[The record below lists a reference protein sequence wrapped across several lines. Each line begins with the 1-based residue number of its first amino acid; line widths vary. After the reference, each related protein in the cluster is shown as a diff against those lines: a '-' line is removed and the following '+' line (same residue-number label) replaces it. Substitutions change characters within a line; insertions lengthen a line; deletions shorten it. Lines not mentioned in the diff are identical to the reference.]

1 MFSINCLEITASKNQ
16 WEQNKSLYKN
26 LLSDKD
32 FNGYENDSPISKRYF
47 FNDYYEFKVDGTLEV
62 KKTLPKNFFG
72 GKINIQ
78 AVVGEN
84 GAGKSSLMDL
94 MYMAINNFCYMFE
107 RGNRRLGAESL
118 YYVKDLYVCLH
129 FTIEENDVPH
139 KLICNGPNVSIYING
154 SEIDSFEICEQE
166 SPNPKHK
173 GRNDEQIKDLVNEF
187 FYTIISNYS
196 LQSFIENNY
205 RRPCYEYNYIEEDNS
220 KSHDDFYNENTPWI
234 NSVFHKNDGYI
245 RSIVI
250 NPYRG
255 EGNIDLNNEIT
266 LSKDRFIAL
275 SLWSKHYIIPIFKPY
290 SFKSMIIRET
300 EYKTDDIG
308 SELQEAFNLYDAD
321 PAYISNPYIK
331 PYLFEMAKY
340 ISSQKEKIDNF
351 AIEDVINELIIPI
364 VTDFVSDSI
373 DAPFSDKI
381 ILTFK
386 LDPHEHITRKIV
398 TYLQNKILKIVY
410 KYDAYKEFR
419 PFVINYII
427 SKQKD
432 NVTIAKINDLLNKIV
447 NDKSHVTK
455 KIRRTVNFATLNYY
469 KNAEKLDDG
478 TIIISEKIFFE
489 SLVNLDKTPFNYDC
503 SQDNLSPEII
513 DDCMPPTF
521 FPCDLKLYK
530 NNNEND
536 EIDYSSL
543 SSGEIQLFQTLSTH
557 LYHISNLLSVSD
569 DRPKYKNFN
578 LIFDELEIC
587 MHPEYQRRF
596 IDMLLFALNNVVHGR
611 ECWINVF
618 IFTHS
623 PFILSDIPT
632 SNILFLREGS
642 QDCSKNEN
650 TITFAQNIGE
660 MMYDSFFMKKTI
672 GDFAESKLKRIIKI
686 KQGQNPDSSNG
697 TYDNDINGE
706 NLKIAHKKEMDMILA
721 LIGDPVIR
729 SLIEEIGKEDGDV
742 A

>member
-1 MFSINCLEITASKNQ
+1 MFSINCLEITASKAQ

-32 FNGYENDSPISKRYF
+32 FYGHANDSSISKRYF
-47 FNDYYEFKVDGTLEV
+47 FNDYYEFKADGNLEA
-62 KKTLPKNFFG
+62 KNTLPKNFFG
-72 GKINIQ
+72 DKINIQ

-300 EYKTDDIG
+300 E
-308 SELQEAFNLYDAD
+308 
-321 PAYISNPYIK
+321 
-331 PYLFEMAKY
+331 
-340 ISSQKEKIDNF
+340 
-351 AIEDVINELIIPI
+351 
-364 VTDFVSDSI
+364 
-373 DAPFSDKI
+373 
-381 ILTFK
+381 
-386 LDPHEHITRKIV
+386 
-398 TYLQNKILKIVY
+398 
-410 KYDAYKEFR
+410 
-419 PFVINYII
+419 
-427 SKQKD
+427 
-432 NVTIAKINDLLNKIV
+432 
-447 NDKSHVTK
+447 
-455 KIRRTVNFATLNYY
+455 
-469 KNAEKLDDG
+469 
-478 TIIISEKIFFE
+478 
-489 SLVNLDKTPFNYDC
+489 
-503 SQDNLSPEII
+503 
-513 DDCMPPTF
+513 
-521 FPCDLKLYK
+521 
-530 NNNEND
+530 
-536 EIDYSSL
+536 
-543 SSGEIQLFQTLSTH
+543 
-557 LYHISNLLSVSD
+557 
-569 DRPKYKNFN
+569 
-578 LIFDELEIC
+578 
-587 MHPEYQRRF
+587 
-596 IDMLLFALNNVVHGR
+596 
-611 ECWINVF
+611 
-618 IFTHS
+618 
-623 PFILSDIPT
+623 
-632 SNILFLREGS
+632 
-642 QDCSKNEN
+642 
-650 TITFAQNIGE
+650 
-660 MMYDSFFMKKTI
+660 
-672 GDFAESKLKRIIKI
+672 
-686 KQGQNPDSSNG
+686 
-697 TYDNDINGE
+697 
-706 NLKIAHKKEMDMILA
+706 
-721 LIGDPVIR
+721 
-729 SLIEEIGKEDGDV
+729 
-742 A
+742 